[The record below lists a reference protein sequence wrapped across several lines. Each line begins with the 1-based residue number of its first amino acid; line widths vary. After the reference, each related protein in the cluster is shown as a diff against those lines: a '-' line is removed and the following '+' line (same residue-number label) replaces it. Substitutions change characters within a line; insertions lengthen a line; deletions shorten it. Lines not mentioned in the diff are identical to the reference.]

1 MMEAG
6 MLSEFEINR
15 IYMEYQPKILRYFY
29 YKTSNRDLSEDLCSD
44 VFMKL
49 MKKAD
54 TFDDS
59 KASVSTWIYTIARN
73 TLYDYFRTR
82 HVSEELDEEIRDE
95 SDIENSVCNEETLGE
110 LANALKML
118 DERCRDLIL
127 LQYYGHNTLKD
138 IAERMNISYSY
149 AKILHKKALDQLKN
163 LMNI

>member
-1 MMEAG
+1 M
-6 MLSEFEINR
+6 FEEIFQQ
-15 IYMEYQPKILRYFY
+15 YHDKVLRYING
-29 YKTSNRDLSEDLCSD
+29 KVSNSALAEDLCSD
-44 VFMKL
+44 VFMKVYEKL
-49 MKKAD
+49 D
-54 TFDDS
+54 SFDDS